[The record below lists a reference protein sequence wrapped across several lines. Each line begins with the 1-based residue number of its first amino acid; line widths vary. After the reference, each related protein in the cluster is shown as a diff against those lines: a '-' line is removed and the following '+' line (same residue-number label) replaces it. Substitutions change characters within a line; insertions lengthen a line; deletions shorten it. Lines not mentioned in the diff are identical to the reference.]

1 MQGKELT
8 LDDCKRIIDVTYEMN
23 EFTRINLAGGE
34 PMMAL
39 HLQDVIDYVISKGFK
54 CSLITN
60 GSYLTSEFIQS
71 NKNKLCM
78 IGISVDSMDDVI
90 NKLIGR
96 ETIKNIVEICE
107 YIKKANIKLKINLCI
122 SKHNVGYDFK
132 PIIECIKP
140 DRLKVLQ
147 VLPTKYTKNVDSLI
161 ITKEEFHE
169 VCNSLKK
176 FNPICEDNDF
186 MREAYWILDSEGY
199 YGKDNLHMIDSN
211 KIRLV

>member
-1 MQGKELT
+1 MEEKTLNLHITDRCNFHCKHCFVNMQGKELT
-8 LDDCKRIIDVTYEMN
+8 LDDCKRIIDVIYEMN

-60 GSYLTSEFIQS
+60 GSYLTSEFINS

-96 ETIKNIVEICE
+96 KTIKNIVEICE
-107 YIKKANIKLKINLCI
+107 DIKKANIKLKLNLCI

-132 PIIECIKP
+132 PIIERTKP

-147 VLPTKYTKNVDSLI
+147 VLPTRYTKNVDSLI

-169 VCNSLKK
+169 
-176 FNPICEDNDF
+176 
-186 MREAYWILDSEGY
+186 
-199 YGKDNLHMIDSN
+199 
-211 KIRLV
+211 

>member
-34 PMMAL
+34 PMMA
-39 HLQDVIDYVISKGFK
+39 
-54 CSLITN
+54 
-60 GSYLTSEFIQS
+60 
-71 NKNKLCM
+71 KNKLSM
-78 IGISVDSMDDVI
+78 SGISVDSMDDVI